1 MSNVRASNT
10 APPDALVPTL
20 AGVRGYVFDVDGTL
34 ALADKQLSGYQPL
47 PGAREL
53 LALLRQREVPYV
65 GFTNGSAKTPA
76 QLSQA
81 LTHIG
86 IEIDELHMLTP
97 VSVAL
102 DLFNRRGYKRVL
114 VLGGEGV
121 WKPLVDAGFDVVRA
135 PERADDA
142 DAVLIGWYPGF
153 VLADLDAACR
163 AVWAGAA
170 LYTVSKA
177 AYLASREGRT
187 LGVSGALAAAVRS
200 VTGKNAVVVGKPSA
214 QALACASTRLGGVQ
228 PAQMAI
234 VGDDISLENALAL
247 RGGSF
252 SVGVHTGLSSAA
264 DFDALP
270 PQHRPHLSLSGV
282 DRLLEMLK

>member
-1 MSNVRASNT
+1 MSKL
-10 APPDALVPTL
+10 APDVVVPTL
-20 AGVRGYVFDVDGTL
+20 SGVRGYVFDVDGTL
-34 ALADKQLSGYQPL
+34 ALADKNLSGYQPL

-65 GFTNGSAKTPA
+65 AFTNGSAKTPA
-76 QLSQA
+76 QLANA

-86 IEIDELHMLTP
+86 IEIDERQMLTP

-102 DLFNRRGYKRVL
+102 DLFKRRGHKRVL

-121 WKPLVDAGFDVVRA
+121 WKPLMDAGFDVVRA

-200 VTGKNAVVVGKPSA
+200 VTGKSAVVVGKPSA
-214 QALACASTRLGGVQ
+214 QGLACASARLGGVK

-234 VGDDISLENALAL
+234 VGDDISLENAMAL
-247 RGGSF
+247 RGGAF
-252 SVGVHTGLSSAA
+252 SIGVHTGLSSAA
-264 DFDALP
+264 EFDELP
-270 PQHRPHLSLSGV
+270 LQQRPHLSLTGV
-282 DRLLEMLK
+282 DQLLEMLR